1 MLQFS
6 LISLIPGLI
15 RNLQDCADPVFN
27 SYEENFQPPTSLKS
41 SDRSSLLSY
50 VGLPLQIFSRG
61 SLFGPYTPLQQLDML
76 TDNDTKSYVVGSTNS
91 LLLAQI
97 ERYADILI
105 NLDENTI
112 TFPSP
117 TIKAA
122 LALTVPDRRWIDFLT
137 QTVNDTWDD
146 ENPSRPKTLGYA
158 GSEEFIR
165 LQFEEYL
172 LALLSAAKYKKFIEK
187 NRDDGKFLVAENSGG
202 DSVDPAADFG
212 TEWMRAWQKTENYR
226 IFDKFTDSHIF
237 DIVDPNHPCTGGL
250 TIEDVQRRLAA
261 QVAELHLD
269 ERIRDGKEVLGKH
282 LATGQRKVST
292 AFNNLWND
300 IEVMREAQRKN
311 AAERRAAAASSGSG
325 EGTHG
330 DGSAKTNGRPF
341 HTASNLRL
349 PKAPDLSQAQATVQA
364 AGIKAG
370 AYLSS
375 WGAWA
380 AEKRKTSWGRNISGE
395 PSKAEKGSA
404 PTSPASEKRRASS
417 WVEVDRPKE
426 KERNDDEA
434 GIEMSPVSEKKESGI
449 LWDSQDLPKE
459 EEELGKAKET
469 KTLESSHSA
478 KDETEGVAKKT
489 ANKQSAQVES
499 KPKGVPGGEGG
510 EMKSVNL

>member
-15 RNLQDCADPVFN
+15 RNLQDCADPAFN
-27 SYEENFQPPTSLKS
+27 SYEENFQPPTSLKT

-50 VGLPLQIFSRG
+50 VGLPLQIFGRG

-91 LLLAQI
+91 LLLAQK

-117 TIKAA
+117 TLKAA
-122 LALTVPDRRWIDFLT
+122 LTLTVPDRRWIDFLT
-137 QTVNDTWDD
+137 QTVNDTWDE

-172 LALLSAAKYKKFIEK
+172 LALLGAAKYKQFVEK
-187 NRDDGKFLVAENSGG
+187 NRDDAKSLVAENSGDG
-202 DSVDPAADFG
+202 GDPAADFG
-212 TEWMRAWQKTENYR
+212 SEWMRAWQGTENYR
-226 IFDKFTDSHIF
+226 IFDKFADSHIF
-237 DIVDPNHPCTGGL
+237 DIVEPNHPCTGGL
-250 TIEDVQRRLAA
+250 TIEDVQRRLAT

-269 ERIRDGKEVLGKH
+269 ERFRDGREALGKH
-282 LATGQRKVST
+282 LATGQKKVST

-311 AAERRAAAASSGSG
+311 AAERRAATASSGSG
-325 EGTHG
+325 EGTHS
-330 DGSAKTNGRPF
+330 DGGTKVNGRPF
-341 HTASNLRL
+341 QAAANLRL

-364 AGIKAG
+364 ASMKAG

-380 AEKRKTSWGRNISGE
+380 AEKSKTGWGRMSGE
-395 PSKAEKGSA
+395 SSKAEKGSA
-404 PTSPASEKRRASS
+404 SRSPTSEKKGVSS

-426 KERNDDEA
+426 KERDEA
-434 GIEMSPVSEKKESGI
+434 EAGFEVSPVSNKREGEI
-449 LWDSQDLPKE
+449 LWDSHGAPKE
-459 EEELGKAKET
+459 RDELENAKEKKASENPRST
-469 KTLESSHSA
+469 NE
-478 KDETEGVAKKT
+478 ETEKVEQKIAD
-489 ANKQSAQVES
+489 KQSAQMENE
-499 KPKGVPGGEGG
+499 PMEATAREEGA
-510 EMKSVNL
+510 MQNVDL

>member
-1 MLQFS
+1 
-6 LISLIPGLI
+6 
-15 RNLQDCADPVFN
+15 
-27 SYEENFQPPTSLKS
+27 
-41 SDRSSLLSY
+41 
-50 VGLPLQIFSRG
+50 
-61 SLFGPYTPLQQLDML
+61 ML

-91 LLLAQI
+91 LLLAQK

-122 LALTVPDRRWIDFLT
+122 LALSVPDRRWIDFLT

-146 ENPSRPKTLGYA
+146 ESPSRPKTLGYA

-172 LALLSAAKYKKFIEK
+172 LALLSAAKYKQFIEK
-187 NRDDGKFLVAENSGG
+187 NKDDAKSLVAENSSG
-202 DSVDPAADFG
+202 DTVDPTADFG
-212 TEWMRAWQKTENYR
+212 SEWIRAWQRTENYR

-237 DIVDPNHPCTGGL
+237 DIVEPNHPCTGGL

-269 ERIRDGKEVLGKH
+269 ERIRDGREALGKH

-311 AAERRAAAASSGSG
+311 AAERRAAAVSSSSG
-325 EGTHG
+325 EGAFG
-330 DGSAKTNGRPF
+330 DGGAKVNGRPF
-341 HTASNLRL
+341 HAAANLRL

-380 AEKRKTSWGRNISGE
+380 TEKRKTGWGRSISGE
-395 PSKAEKGSA
+395 SSKAERGSA
-404 PTSPASEKRRASS
+404 PASPASEKRRVSS

-426 KERNDDEA
+426 KGSNEDEV
-434 GIEMSPVSEKKESGI
+434 GIEMSPVSEKKEGEI
-449 LWDSQDLPKE
+449 LWDSQDSPNE
-459 EEELGKAKET
+459 GEELGKANEK
-469 KTLESSHSA
+469 KTLENSHSVTE
-478 KDETEGVAKKT
+478 ETERAEQKT
-489 ANKQSAQVES
+489 ADKQSAQMEN
-499 KPKGVPGGEGG
+499 KPKEVVAGEEGK
-510 EMKSVNL
+510 MHNVDL

>member
-15 RNLQDCADPVFN
+15 RNLQDCADPAFN

-61 SLFGPYTPLQQLDML
+61 SLFGPYTPLQQLDTL

-91 LLLAQI
+91 LLLAQK

-117 TIKAA
+117 TVKAA

-172 LALLSAAKYKKFIEK
+172 LALLSAVKYKQFVEK
-187 NRDDGKFLVAENSGG
+187 SKDDTKSLVAENSGG
-202 DSVDPAADFG
+202 DGVDPAADFG
-212 TEWMRAWQKTENYR
+212 IEWMRAWQRTENYR

-261 QVAELHLD
+261 QVADLHLD
-269 ERIRDGKEVLGKH
+269 ERIRDGKEALGKH

-311 AAERRAAAASSGSG
+311 AAERRAAAASSG
-325 EGTHG
+325 EGSHR
-330 DGSAKTNGRPF
+330 DANSKVNGRPF
-341 HTASNLRL
+341 QATPNLRL

-364 AGIKAG
+364 AGVKAG
-370 AYLSS
+370 AYLSA

-380 AEKRKTSWGRNISGE
+380 AEKRKTGWGRSVSGE
-395 PSKAEKGSA
+395 SSKAEKGSA
-404 PTSPASEKRRASS
+404 PGSPVSEKRRASS

-426 KERNDDEA
+426 KESNEDEA
-434 GIEMSPVSEKKESGI
+434 GIEMSPVREKKEGRI
-449 LWDSQDLPKE
+449 LWDSQDLAMEGE
-459 EEELGKAKET
+459 EKAKAK
-469 KTLESSHSA
+469 KTLENSHSV
-478 KDETEGVAKKT
+478 KEETEGLEQKT
-489 ANKQSAQVES
+489 ANTQSAQVENKS
-499 KPKGVPGGEGG
+499 KEAPGGEEG
-510 EMKSVNL
+510 EMRSVSL

>member
-1 MLQFS
+1 
-6 LISLIPGLI
+6 
-15 RNLQDCADPVFN
+15 
-27 SYEENFQPPTSLKS
+27 
-41 SDRSSLLSY
+41 
-50 VGLPLQIFSRG
+50 
-61 SLFGPYTPLQQLDML
+61 ML

-91 LLLAQI
+91 LLLAQK

-117 TIKAA
+117 TVKAA

-172 LALLSAAKYKKFIEK
+172 LALLSAAKYKQFVEK
-187 NRDDGKFLVAENSGG
+187 NKDDAKSLVGENSGG
-202 DSVDPAADFG
+202 DGIDPAADFG
-212 TEWMRAWQKTENYR
+212 SEWMRAWQRTENYR

-237 DIVDPNHPCTGGL
+237 DIVEPNHPCTGGL

-269 ERIRDGKEVLGKH
+269 ERIRDGREALGKH

-311 AAERRAAAASSGSG
+311 AAERRAAG
-325 EGTHG
+325 EGMYG
-330 DGSAKTNGRPF
+330 DGGAKVNGRPF
-341 HTASNLRL
+341 HAATSLRL
-349 PKAPDLSQAQATVQA
+349 PKASDLSQAQATVQA
-364 AGIKAG
+364 AGMKAG

-380 AEKRKTSWGRNISGE
+380 SEKRKTGWGRNISGE
-395 PSKAEKGSA
+395 SSKADKGSA
-404 PTSPASEKRRASS
+404 PGSPASERRRTSS

-426 KERNDDEA
+426 RENIGDEV
-434 GIEMSPVSEKKESGI
+434 GIEMSPVSEKKEGGI
-449 LWDSQDLPKE
+449 LWDSQDWSKE
-459 EEELGKAKET
+459 GKELGKAEEK
-469 KTLESSHSA
+469 KTSENSRSA
-478 KDETEGVAKKT
+478 KEETERVEQ
-489 ANKQSAQVES
+489 QSTHVED
-499 KPKGVPGGEGG
+499 KPKEAAEGGEG
-510 EMKSVNL
+510 EMQSVNL